1 MVIAVIA
8 AGPIITIVEY
18 IYSIVTVIGSFVLSA
33 LGMFL
38 PF

>member
-8 AGPIITIVEY
+8 AGPIITAVEY
-18 IYSIVTVIGSFVLSA
+18 IYSLFSAIGSFVIGM